1 MEAGWGR
8 RLLDMGEEMDPK
20 KAWSAVQA
28 GWSHTWLV
36 IQETLAAFMR
46 NDDWRQASSLAFYTS
61 LAVIPALLLLTFVLG
76 LGIGSS
82 YKAMARTASLVNEV
96 VPDFGGVILREVG
109 AIARHK
115 RSVGMVNIVLF
126 LWSLTPLV
134 AAFRSILNH
143 IFKVRPSR
151 PLWISKGVD
160 LATSIVVI
168 LGAAILGS
176 VGLSFKYLPRLGV
189 PFVPPEWFKTLFPF
203 VLTVLLLMALYG
215 AFAPRI
221 KRLHLL
227 AGALTTAF
235 FWFLLKPGFTLFL
248 LHNPGY
254 GLAFGSFKSLF
265 IIFIWIY
272 YSMAVL
278 LLGAEVMAALNRK
291 ETLLLRRFLEGKV
304 APSRFGHHRFLVQ
317 VPMGQVFFREG
328 ELGREMFYIL
338 RGRVSIQRGDQEI
351 AVLEAGGFF
360 GEMSFL
366 LGQERS
372 ATAVARESCECL
384 LVHEQSMDTLMREFP
399 DMVQD
404 MLTELALRLRAMDE
418 RLQGSPS
425 GPSGGPDAQ
434 DLLARH
440 PES

>member
-1 MEAGWGR
+1 MVWEAIRAGWN
-8 RLLDMGEEMDPK
+8 
-20 KAWSAVQA
+20 
-28 GWSHTWLV
+28 HTWVVLR
-36 IQETLAAFMR
+36 ETVAAFLR

-61 LAVIPALLLLTFVLG
+61 LAIIPALLLLTFVLG

-82 YKAMARTASLVNEV
+82 QKAMQKTAELVNELL
-96 VPDFGGVILREVG
+96 PDFGGVILREVG

-115 RSVGMVNIVLF
+115 RGVGTVNLLLLV
-126 LWSLTPLV
+126 WSLTPLV

-160 LATSIVVI
+160 LGASMVVI
-168 LGAAILGS
+168 LGAAALASAG
-176 VGLSFKYLPRLGV
+176 VALNFLNRLGV
-189 PFVPPEWFKTLFPF
+189 PLVPPLWLKTLGPYL
-203 VLTVLLLMALYG
+203 LTVLLLLGLYA

-235 FWFLLKPGFTLFL
+235 LWFLLKPGFTLFL

-265 IIFIWIY
+265 VIFIWIY

-291 ETLLLRRFLEGKV
+291 EALLLRRFLEGTAV
-304 APSRFGHHRFLVQ
+304 PSRFGQHHFLLQ
-317 VPMGQVFFREG
+317 VPLGQVFFREG
-328 ELGREMFYIL
+328 ERGQEMFYIL

-351 AVLEAGGFF
+351 AVLEPGGFF

-372 ATAVARESCECL
+372 ATAIALEPCECL

-399 DMVQD
+399 DMVRD
-404 MLTELALRLRAMDE
+404 MLTEMALRLRAMDE
-418 RLQGSPS
+418 RLQGTP
-425 GPSGGPDAQ
+425 
-434 DLLARH
+434 
-440 PES
+440 